1 MDWLSLM
8 RCVTHHFVLRHSSL
22 RLSLRFGSGLHGMF
36 WLDLLL
42 LLHLSRLWRD
52 AQHLHVLVQRTVQRA
67 CRAQLLPVHFLS
79 LQRPQRRNARDGG
92 RLVHKHQ
99 TELGFIAFSQVCQMV
114 DERGLLIRLE
124 LHLNRD
130 FGFAVLAEQHPAGGG
145 LFRHLLDH
153 AEAPPRGFQLQNKG
167 TGCDWIELACHC
179 Y

>member
-1 MDWLSLM
+1 M
-8 RCVTHHFVLRHSSL
+8 
-22 RLSLRFGSGLHGMF
+22 
-36 WLDLLL
+36 L
-42 LLHLSRLWRD
+42 LLHLLHLRRD
-52 AQHLHVLVQRTVQRA
+52 AQHVHVLVQRTVQRA

-99 TELGFIAFSQVCQMV
+99 TELGLGFIAFSQVCQICQMV
-114 DERGLLIRLE
+114 DEHGLLIRLE
-124 LHLNRD
+124 LHLNRG

-167 TGCDWIELACHC
+167 AGCD
-179 Y
+179 